1 MSGGT
6 MDARLQRLLIAH
18 GGMVFFGGLLVG
30 WGFLFFLM
38 GEVSLWP
45 IPWRLDVQLPGD
57 VRAWR
62 MAHMEGIL
70 NGLTMLAVAGIWH
83 NLTLSLRAQKWV
95 AYGLIVTAW
104 GNLIAATL
112 GPIFGGRGLA
122 IGVGF
127 HEEGANHIMFFLFA
141 IAIVTVMTAMIL
153 IIRNALSPGHAPE

>member
-1 MSGGT
+1 
-6 MDARLQRLLIAH
+6 MDARLQRLMIAH
-18 GGMVFFGGLLVG
+18 GGMVFFGGLMVG

-38 GEVSLWP
+38 GAVSVWP

-83 NLTLSLRAQKWV
+83 NLTLTPRAQKWV
-95 AYGLIVTAW
+95 AYGLIVTGW

-141 IAIVTVMTAMIL
+141 ISIVTIMTAMIL
-153 IIRNALSPGHAPE
+153 IIRNALSSAQVSE